1 MLSMNEL
8 RVVDRCRLCHGHST
22 AFFALDDALREEKE
36 GGRDERRGILLNST
50 RQ

>member
-36 GGRDERRGILLNST
+36 GGRDERREI
-50 RQ
+50 